1 MPCLK
6 AAVIMP
12 DLMGYGTRSEVVG
25 LSGLEYP
32 LNPNWVGVGH
42 SLAATS
48 SSLASISSMRRHS
61 ERSEGISAFAGGGSF
76 FAGALRSDR
85 RARPDI
91 STEND
96 TPRAW
101 ALVLSTGAPTRGL
114 PQKRLR

>member
-1 MPCLK
+1 MLCLK
-6 AAVIMP
+6 PATIML
-12 DLMGYGTRSEVVG
+12 DLIGYGTMSEVVG

-48 SSLASISSMRRHS
+48 SSLGSMSSMLRHS

-76 FAGALRSDR
+76 FAGDAGNDR

-91 STEND
+91 ATEND
-96 TPRAW
+96 TPRVW
-101 ALVLSTGAPTRGL
+101 ALVLSMGAPAREL